1 MIGINKLLSCLYA
14 GQDKHN
20 TVSESLM
27 FSLVKPHCMENLY
40 VKKIF
45 ANNIAAHLKT
55 VLYLCN
61 YFSGDSFYFK

>member
-14 GQDKHN
+14 GQDKLS
-20 TVSESLM
+20 TESESLM
-27 FSLVKPHCMENLY
+27 FSLVKPHCMENFY
-40 VKKIF
+40 VKETF
-45 ANNIAAHLKT
+45 ASNTTAHVKT